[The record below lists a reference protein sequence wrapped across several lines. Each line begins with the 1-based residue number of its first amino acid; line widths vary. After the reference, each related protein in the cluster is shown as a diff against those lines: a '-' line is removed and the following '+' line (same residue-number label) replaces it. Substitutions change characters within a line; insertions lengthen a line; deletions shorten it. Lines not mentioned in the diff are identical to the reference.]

1 MRSRQNIFY
10 NMQNLYLTC
19 SEHFTLAFLHIF
31 VKFMEKEPS
40 TKFYGILII
49 FQKSYEVP

>member
-1 MRSRQNIFY
+1 MRSGQN
-10 NMQNLYLTC
+10 
-19 SEHFTLAFLHIF
+19 IF

-49 FQKSYEVP
+49 FQKSYEVPKLNRIRR